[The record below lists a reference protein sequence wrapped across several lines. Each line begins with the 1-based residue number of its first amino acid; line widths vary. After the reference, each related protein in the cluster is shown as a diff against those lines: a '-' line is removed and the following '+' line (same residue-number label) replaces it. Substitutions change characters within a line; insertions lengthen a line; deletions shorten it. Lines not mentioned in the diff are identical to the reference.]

1 MLAHSREYT
10 DGKYYYA
17 VIPFEGIGHVIILED
32 TLAKETLKKYFTED
46 DESAIAVFE
55 SMIQLQEERGNEELK
70 NYKLK
75 ERLQLGLTDN
85 VRVDKE

>member
-17 VIPFEGIGHVIILED
+17 IIPFEDAGHVIVLEN

-46 DESAIAVFE
+46 DESAIAIFE
-55 SMIQLQEERGNEELK
+55 SMIQLQEERGDIDLE

-75 ERLQLGLTDN
+75 ERLQLGLTER

>member
-1 MLAHSREYT
+1 MLAHSREYS
-10 DGKYYYA
+10 DGKYYYGI
-17 VIPFEGIGHVIILED
+17 IPIEGMGHEIVLKNLLTE
-32 TLAKETLKKYFTED
+32 ETLKKYFTED

-55 SMIQLQEERGNEELK
+55 SMIQIQEERGNVDLE

-75 ERLQLGLTDN
+75 DQLQLGLTDV